1 MALYGRNTRPYVYFL
16 ALTIKVNVLSLHE
29 IVCQNGIKSK
39 QKNQHLLVYS
49 LISSRYSL
57 FFLINKSMASSHAEV
72 IGVFSNFSIAMTL
85 KSLNFFASILTL
97 VLTFSLFMVSIF
109 SEHSL
114 KIFILFNQYTNI
126 PKNINTMSSIGL
138 CVVVR

>member
-1 MALYGRNTRPYVYFL
+1 MIGINGSVIYRCPPLVCGGKMKTPRGAEERV
-16 ALTIKVNVLSLHE
+16 SL
-29 IVCQNGIKSK
+29 
-39 QKNQHLLVYS
+39 LYS

-57 FFLINKSMASSHAEV
+57 FFSINKSIASSHAEV

-114 KIFILFNQYTNI
+114 KIFIIFNHYTNI
-126 PKNINTMSSIGL
+126 PKNIYTILSIKL